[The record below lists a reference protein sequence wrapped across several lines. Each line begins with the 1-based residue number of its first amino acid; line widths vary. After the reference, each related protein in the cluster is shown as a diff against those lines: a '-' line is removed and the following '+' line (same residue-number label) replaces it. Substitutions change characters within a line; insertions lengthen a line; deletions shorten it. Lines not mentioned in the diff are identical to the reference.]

1 MEPGG
6 DGGVATKPPAPANPA
21 QRTSA
26 DSQTTSPTY
35 PDWASAMQVFYA
47 GGPAAS
53 GTPQVFYS
61 PPPSLPPFVWGTQ
74 PLTYETPIPH
84 GSMFPHGG
92 ACAHPAALT
101 SETVA
106 NGEKEAKP
114 PEGTDS
120 GPTKAS
126 DRGPDNGGMGGGS
139 SADVEKGT
147 SGSDTCNESGGEES
161 SKTSREDDLSASAK
175 GGYDQI
181 FPVSLALSFPAASS
195 HDGVHPW
202 SSFCAGI
209 GNMEK
214 QGILLNPATA
224 MNGQKKPVPDDF
236 KGMQD
241 EHEEKRQKRKQSNRE
256 SARRS
261 RERRQKE
268 CEGLARQVAALNT
281 HNADLRSEIDQLYA
295 ECKRIGAENASI
307 TVGLSLTL
315 RRKKISWLFPI
326 FVFDFLMPFA
336 LKLSDVDSPLMGRC
350 FILAGRTEGVIWA
363 QCVGCLGR
371 LDWSASY
378 SLVPNAN
385 DHKKHGSSASRS
397 KLKGNL

>member
-74 PLTYETPIPH
+74 
-84 GSMFPHGG
+84 
-92 ACAHPAALT
+92 

-126 DRGPDNGGMGGGS
+126 DRGPDNGGMGVG
-139 SADVEKGT
+139 AQLI
-147 SGSDTCNESGGEES
+147 NESGGEES

-281 HNADLRSEIDQLYA
+281 HNADLRSEIDQLHA

-350 FILAGRTEGVIWA
+350 FILAEELKALYGPNVLVA
-363 QCVGCLGR
+363 LG
-371 LDWSASY
+371 D
-378 SLVPNAN
+378 
-385 DHKKHGSSASRS
+385 
-397 KLKGNL
+397 